1 MNIVVIGAGNV
12 ATHLAEAL
20 KNAGENIVQV
30 FSRTELSAKT
40 LADKLRTAYTTDISN
55 IERNSDVYIYA
66 LKDDALAEIIEQ
78 MPTKNGI
85 HLHTAGSVPMSIF
98 AQKKT
103 HFGVLYPLQTFT
115 KSKKVDFANIPLF
128 IEASDDKTEKTLHD
142 LAQKIS
148 KKVYCANS
156 TERGR
161 LHLAAVF
168 ACNFVNHLF
177 AIADELLGDVPFS
190 ELLPLIT
197 ETVAKAQTMPPKD
210 AQTGPAHRGDTAT
223 MEKHLQLLAS
233 NKAWQTIYRNIS
245 DDIMRCNDEGEKQ

>member
-20 KNAGENIVQV
+20 KNAGENILQV
-30 FSRTELSAKT
+30 FSRTEVSAKT
-40 LADKLRTAYTTDISN
+40 LADKLQTAYTTDIGN
-55 IERNSDVYIYA
+55 VERNADVYIYA

-78 MPTKNGI
+78 IPTKHGI

-103 HFGVLYPLQTFT
+103 NFGVLYPLQTFT
-115 KSKKVDFANIPLF
+115 KSKKVDFSEIPLF
-128 IEASDDKTEKTLHD
+128 IEASDDETEKTLHD

-148 KKVYCANS
+148 KKVYKANS
-156 TERGR
+156 AERGR

-168 ACNFVNHLF
+168 SCNFVNHLF
-177 AIADELLGDVPFS
+177 AIADELLGEVPFS

-197 ETVAKAQTMPPKD
+197 ETVAKAQTMPPTE
-210 AQTGPAHRGDTAT
+210 AQTGPARRCDTAT
-223 MEKHLQLLAS
+223 MGKHLQLLAS

-245 DDIMRCNDEGEKQ
+245 DDIMRQHHDGEKQ